1 MKRHESKTISIKDLN
16 HDSTNPRDHSS
27 IANRRAVRSSLEAHG
42 QVVPIL
48 VQAGTN
54 RIIHGNLRVETM
66 REMGMDE
73 AECWVIDADELEIK
87 RLAITLNKTGE
98 LASWNEDVL
107 ASQLSDLNA
116 MIPDFDLEDL
126 GFDSSILDSL
136 VEEQSSDPFGGE
148 EVNDDYFSDDSDFS
162 SEFDEAVEM
171 DGDGEDSYDAP
182 ASPSN
187 PESVVIQL
195 FIKPEDQEQFTS
207 SIQSLADHWGLTSTS
222 EVIMKAVDECREIS
236 RV

>member
-1 MKRHESKTISIKDLN
+1 MRHVEKRIRIEDLVADSDNPRN
-16 HDSTNPRDHSS
+16 HDS
-27 IANRRAVRSSLEAHG
+27 IANRRAVQSSLKAHG

-48 VQAGTN
+48 VQSGTN
-54 RIIHGNLRVETM
+54 RVIHGNLRVETM
-66 REMGMDE
+66 RDMGIEE
-73 AECWVIDADELEIK
+73 ASCWVIDADELEIK

-148 EVNDDYFSDDSDFS
+148 EVNEDYFSDDSDFS
-162 SEFDEAVEM
+162 GEFDEAVEM
-171 DGDGEDSYDAP
+171 DDDGEDSYVAP
-182 ASPSN
+182 TSPSN

-195 FIKPEDQEQFTS
+195 FVKPEDQEQFTAD
-207 SIQSLADHWGLTSTS
+207 IQRLADHWGLSSTS
-222 EVIMKAVDECREIS
+222 DVVARAIKDCAINTP
-236 RV
+236 